1 MIGLSGMLAAVLVG
15 VLGWVLAGRAAES
28 VTVTMEPLSRVV
40 RDLADSI
47 AASEV
52 LFDRTT
58 EAIESIESATRSA
71 VRTVDSV
78 SDVLTETAGL
88 AGGDIAD
95 SLDSA
100 VDTLPGLVSTAR
112 VIDTTM
118 RALSFV
124 GVDYDPDVPL
134 HDAIAGLQAS
144 LAPIPGQLRDQ
155 AALLEDVNT
164 DLAAIADDGRAL
176 SAVLLETRLDMA
188 DAGRV
193 LASARANADSAVE
206 RIEAIQA
213 DISTFDTMARWAAVA
228 VAVALLAAASAP
240 FLVGLHLTSS
250 VRQEPADQA
259 AT

>member
-100 VDTLPGLVSTAR
+100 VDTLPVAMPR
-112 VIDTTM
+112 
-118 RALSFV
+118 FC
-124 GVDYDPDVPL
+124 
-134 HDAIAGLQAS
+134 AS
-144 LAPIPGQLRDQ
+144 SR
-155 AALLEDVNT
+155 T
-164 DLAAIADDGRAL
+164 
-176 SAVLLETRLDMA
+176 VL
-188 DAGRV
+188 
-193 LASARANADSAVE
+193 
-206 RIEAIQA
+206 
-213 DISTFDTMARWAAVA
+213 
-228 VAVALLAAASAP
+228 
-240 FLVGLHLTSS
+240 
-250 VRQEPADQA
+250 
-259 AT
+259 